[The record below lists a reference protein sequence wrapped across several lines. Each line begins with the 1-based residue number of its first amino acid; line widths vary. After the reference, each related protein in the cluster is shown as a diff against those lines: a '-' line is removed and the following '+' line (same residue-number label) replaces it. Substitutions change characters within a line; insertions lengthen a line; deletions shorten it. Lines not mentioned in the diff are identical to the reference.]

1 MQGDVNSSGEVSRR
15 SPSSPQPEN
24 ASVIRSAC
32 ESDVEA
38 IVEME
43 TTSFPQVYADTVD
56 LADCRRR
63 EIEEGYPC
71 YRVLATSP
79 KRGEQVTIYGFITVE
94 SYLRSHIEYR
104 HPKTG
109 DRIALPANC
118 LANKPA
124 YSILM
129 AAARADPAL
138 LDDEFLF
145 ISEICIRPRVR
156 QRGHGTILMRHIVE
170 VADVLAVKVV
180 VLVEGSVSDAAKRW
194 AVDEG
199 EQVNPGELSGLRERE
214 ERTMMPFY
222 EDKLGFMRRAYFFW
236 GRRGSGIPRIFHVM
250 QYPAYS

>member
-138 LDDEFLF
+138 LDDEFLCEF
-145 ISEICIRPRVR
+145 IPFMAIQGAHGDQSSPRSAYAPACGR
-156 QRGHGTILMRHIVE
+156 EATERYLCATLW
-170 VADVLAVKVV
+170 
-180 VLVEGSVSDAAKRW
+180 RW
-194 AVDEG
+194 
-199 EQVNPGELSGLRERE
+199 PMCS
-214 ERTMMPFY
+214 P
-222 EDKLGFMRRAYFFW
+222 
-236 GRRGSGIPRIFHVM
+236 
-250 QYPAYS
+250 